1 MGGMRGAPPVA
12 QNVNKF
18 NSKKNELV
26 EQEHA
31 ILNLVDFEFDTFPL
45 FYDIVELFMSQGV
58 MFTNDMI
65 N

>member
-1 MGGMRGAPPVA
+1 V
-12 QNVNKF
+12 
-18 NSKKNELV
+18 
-26 EQEHA
+26 
-31 ILNLVDFEFDTFPL
+31 ILNLISFELDTFPL